1 MSFDLGKKIVMI
13 GFFVGAVASAV
24 SNFIYQKIFND
35 YNLLQHSGM
44 FDILNTLSMVG
55 TFLAL
60 VVIGGFV
67 MMWLTGGNILDLG
80 IAGSMALS
88 MIVSYIM
95 PRFGMDIYG
104 NPVITLITTVL
115 DCAPMLIWAFKY
127 LSRNIMICVLLG
139 GVLAVQVL
147 GSIIFSAIAPGIYYI
162 AMGVIAL
169 GCGAVKAYAAYCES
183 ED

>member
-13 GFFVGAVASAV
+13 GFFVGAVASAA
-24 SNFIYQKIFND
+24 SNFIYQKIYND
-35 YNLLQHSGM
+35 YNLLQQSGM

-88 MIVSYIM
+88 MIVS
-95 PRFGMDIYG
+95 
-104 NPVITLITTVL
+104 
-115 DCAPMLIWAFKY
+115 
-127 LSRNIMICVLLG
+127 
-139 GVLAVQVL
+139 
-147 GSIIFSAIAPGIYYI
+147 
-162 AMGVIAL
+162 
-169 GCGAVKAYAAYCES
+169 
-183 ED
+183 